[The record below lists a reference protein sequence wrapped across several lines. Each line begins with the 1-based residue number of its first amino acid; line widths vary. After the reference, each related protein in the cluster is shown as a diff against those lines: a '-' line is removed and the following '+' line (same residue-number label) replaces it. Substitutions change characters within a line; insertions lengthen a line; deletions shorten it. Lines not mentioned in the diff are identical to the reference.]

1 MEKILVKT
9 GIYTFII
16 TFSLLLVLMPR
27 TDVVADVSG
36 IYSSIEYTYLE
47 YFLMLLKY
55 SIIVT
60 YIAVIILFLIK
71 YSQKKKSRKG
81 L

>member
-36 IYSSIEYTYLE
+36 IYSSIEYTYPE